1 MKRILGVF
9 AVIIFLVIPLIITI
23 FLAVNLRD
31 VAPDVMDGIEEPTGS
46 VETIDGDLKGIKNN
60 RFRLSESGLYEL
72 YVEGAPY
79 ERGVYGGKLTKELIR
94 KQESIFVDMIKK
106 LVPSDVYRFF
116 LKSVIYFFNRKT
128 ASNIAAENI
137 QEIWGIS
144 RSASKDFDFIG
155 SGYMRILN
163 YHAAHDIGHMLQN
176 LNLVACTAFASWGDK
191 TQGGDL
197 ISGRNFDFYLGEK
210 FAEDKIV
217 EFVNP
222 KEGIPFAMIVWG
234 GMTGVVSGM
243 NKSGLSVVINAAES
257 EIPEES
263 ATPVTLVAREILQ
276 YADDIASALK
286 IARSREVFVSQ
297 NFLISS
303 AHDAK
308 SVVIEKRPG
317 ETEIF
322 EKKDNYI
329 SVTNH
334 FQGLLKTNY
343 LESGSEL
350 AEFSLGRL
358 KRVNELIENSKM
370 IDVEKTVGILRDR
383 KKFGGEDVEPGSEL
397 AINQFLAHHSIV
409 FNNTKKIMYVST
421 KPWQLG
427 KFVAYDLKK
436 IFESFPKMIKDAE
449 IYDAER
455 MIPNDS
461 FMETEEFKN
470 IMRSRN
476 DGTFKS
482 DDIRFRKDG
491 FNKQEQ
497 E

>member
-1 MKRILGVF
+1 MKKILGIL
-9 AVIIFLVIPLIITI
+9 AVIIFLVVPLVITI
-23 FLAVNLRD
+23 ILAFNLRD
-31 VAPDVMDGIEEPTGS
+31 VAPESMDGIKEVTGE
-46 VETIDGDLKGIKNN
+46 VETIDGDLKGIRNN
-60 RFRLSESGLYEL
+60 RFRRSESGLYEL

-79 ERGVYGGKLTKELIR
+79 ERGVYAGKLTEELIR
-94 KQESIFVDMIKK
+94 KQESIFVNMIKK
-106 LVPSDVYRFF
+106 MVPSNIYRFF
-116 LKSVIYFFNRKT
+116 LKSFIYFFNRKT
-128 ASNIAAENI
+128 ASNIPTENI

-163 YHAAHDIGHMLQN
+163 YHAAHDIGHLLQN

-191 TQGGDL
+191 TQDGDL
-197 ISGRNFDFYLGEK
+197 ITGRNFDFYLGEK

-222 KEGIPFAMIVWG
+222 KDGIPFAMIVWG

-243 NKSGLSVVINAAES
+243 NNEGLSVVINAAES

-276 YADDIASALK
+276 YAKDIESALK
-286 IARSREVFVSQ
+286 IARSREIFVSQ

-303 AHDAK
+303 ARDAK
-308 SVVIEKRPG
+308 SVVVEKRPG
-317 ETEIF
+317 QTEIF
-322 EKKDNYI
+322 EGKDNYI

-334 FQGLLKTNY
+334 FQGKLKTDY
-343 LESGSEL
+343 LSSDST
-350 AEFSLGRL
+350 AAKHSLGRL
-358 KRVNELIENSKM
+358 KRVNELIEGSEKM
-370 IDVEKTVGILRDR
+370 SVLKTVEILRDQ
-383 KKFGGEDVEPGSEL
+383 KKFGGEDVEPGSEF

-436 IFESFPKMIKDAE
+436 VFETFPGMEKDQEIFTEEMNIEKDE
-449 IYDAER
+449 
-455 MIPNDS
+455 
-461 FMETEEFKN
+461 FLETEEFKK
-470 IMRSRN
+470 IMESRRN
-476 DGTFKS
+476 GTFKS
-482 DDIRFRKDG
+482 DDIRF
-491 FNKQEQ
+491 NM
-497 E
+497 

>member
-1 MKRILGVF
+1 LKKILGVL
-9 AVIIFLVIPLIITI
+9 AVIIFLVIPLILAI
-23 FLAVNLRD
+23 FLAINLRD
-31 VAPDVMDGIEEPTGS
+31 TAPDAMDGIEDVTGE
-46 VETIDGDLKGIKNN
+46 VETIDGGLKGIKNN
-60 RFRLSESGLYEL
+60 RFRFSESGLYEL

-94 KQESIFVDMIKK
+94 SQESIFVDMIKK
-106 LVPSDVYRFF
+106 LVPSETYRFF

-128 ASNIAAENI
+128 ASNIPTENI

-176 LNLVACTAFASWGDK
+176 LNLVACTAFASWGEK
-191 TQGGDL
+191 TQDGDL
-197 ISGRNFDFYLGEK
+197 ITGRNFDFYLGER
-210 FAEDKIV
+210 FAKDKIV

-222 KEGIPFAMIVWG
+222 KDGIPFAMIVWG

-276 YADDIASALK
+276 YADDIASALR
-286 IARSREVFVSQ
+286 IARSREIFVSQ

-303 AHDAK
+303 ARDAK

-322 EKKDNYI
+322 EGKDNYI

-358 KRVNELIENSKM
+358 KRVNELIEGPQKM
-370 IDVEKTVGILRDR
+370 SVNRTVEILRDR
-383 KKFGGEDVEPGSEL
+383 SKFGGEEVEPGSEF

-421 KPWQLG
+421 SPWQLG
-427 KFVAYDLKK
+427 KFVAYDLEKVFK
-436 IFESFPKMIKDAE
+436 TFPFKAKNDE
-449 IYDAER
+449 IYDVER
-455 MIPNDS
+455 MIPSDS
-461 FMETEEFKN
+461 FMETEEFKK
-470 IMRSRN
+470 IMESRYN
-476 DGTFKS
+476 GTFKS
-482 DDIRFRKDG
+482 DDIRFSKDG
-491 FNKQEQ
+491 LNKQDE

>member
-1 MKRILGVF
+1 MKKILGVF
-9 AVIIFLVIPLIITI
+9 VVTIFLVIPLIITI
-23 FLAVNLRD
+23 FLAINLRD
-31 VAPDVMDGIEEPTGS
+31 VAPDSMDGIEEPLGK

-79 ERGVYGGKLTKELIR
+79 ERGVYAGKLTSELIR
-94 KQESIFVDMIKK
+94 SQESIFVDMIKK
-106 LVPSDVYRFF
+106 LVPSDIYRFF

-128 ASNIAAENI
+128 ASNIPGENI

-144 RSASKDFDFIG
+144 RSASSDFDFIG

-163 YHAAHDIGHMLQN
+163 YHAAHDIGHLLQN
-176 LNLVACTAFASWGDK
+176 LNLVACTAFASWGEK
-191 TQGGDL
+191 TQDGDL
-197 ISGRNFDFYLGEK
+197 ITGRNFDFYLGEK
-210 FAEDKIV
+210 FAKDKIV

-222 KEGIPFAMIVWG
+222 KDGIPFAMIVWG

-286 IARSREVFVSQ
+286 IANSREIFVSQ

-303 AHDAK
+303 AKDAR

-317 ETEIF
+317 ETAAF
-322 EKKDNYI
+322 EGEGEKNYI

-334 FQGLLKTNY
+334 FQGKLKTSY
-343 LESGSEL
+343 LESGSKL

-358 KRVNELIENSKM
+358 KRVNELIEGPEKM
-370 IDVEKTVGILRDR
+370 SVNRIVDILRDR
-383 KKFGGEDVEPGSEL
+383 KKLGGEDVKPGSEF

-409 FNNTKKIMYVST
+409 FNNTKKVMYVST
-421 KPWQLG
+421 SPWQLG
-427 KFVAYDLKK
+427 KFVAYDLEK
-436 IFESFPKMIKDAE
+436 IFKSFPEMVKDAE
-449 IYDAER
+449 IYDVER
-455 MIPNDS
+455 MIPSDD
-461 FMETEEFKN
+461 FMDTEEFKK
-470 IMRSRN
+470 IMKSRN

-482 DDIRFRKDG
+482 DDIRFSKDG
-491 FNKQEQ
+491 LNA
-497 E
+497 